1 MKLFDKIRV
10 LKDCEYYNK
19 NGIFKGRI
27 GRINSAEIRDNCFEV
42 VFIDERFF
50 DKTFEW
56 TDENMSTVEDDIFL
70 EMPIEDL
77 EVIEESKANDED
89 ILESI
94 PLKNKEW
101 WCKVEDGFIINLLGE
116 KKNKIPYDYN
126 S

>member
-1 MKLFDKIRV
+1 MKLFDKVKII
-10 LKDCEYYNK
+10 KNCDYYNQ
-19 NGIFKGRI
+19 NGVYKGRV

-50 DKTFEW
+50 DKTFQW
-56 TDENMSTVEDDIFL
+56 TDENMYTMKDDVFL
-70 EMPIEDL
+70 EVPIEDL
-77 EVIEESKANDED
+77 QVVEESKATDED

-101 WCKVEDGFIINLLGE
+101 WCKVENGYIMNLLGE

>member
-1 MKLFDKIRV
+1 MKLFDKIKV
-10 LKDCEYYNK
+10 INDCEYYNK
-19 NGIFKGRI
+19 NGVFKGRV

-50 DKTFEW
+50 DENFKW
-56 TDENMSTVEDDIFL
+56 TDENLSTIEDDVFL

-77 EVIEESKANDED
+77 EVIEESNATDED

-101 WCKVEDGFIINLLGE
+101 WCKVENGYIMNLLGE

>member
-1 MKLFDKIRV
+1 MKLFDKVKII
-10 LKDCEYYNK
+10 KDCDYYNQ
-19 NGIFKGRI
+19 NGVYKGRV

-50 DKTFEW
+50 DKTFQW
-56 TDENMSTVEDDIFL
+56 TDENMYTMKDDVFL
-70 EMPIEDL
+70 EVPIEDL
-77 EVIEESKANDED
+77 QVVEESKATDED

-101 WCKVEDGFIINLLGE
+101 WCKVENGYIMNLLGE